1 MMGGTAASCG
11 NQIIWGRGIGQDE
24 GEGEFESDTSLPAS
38 MDGEGKKAWKNI
50 NKFKVELLPVDI
62 WVLLRGHSLLFQQS
76 FLENSYVPGSLLV
89 TGID

>member
-1 MMGGTAASCG
+1 MKERE
-11 NQIIWGRGIGQDE
+11 NLRVI
-24 GEGEFESDTSLPAS
+24 PACQLRW
-38 MDGEGKKAWKNI
+38 MQREKKAWKNI

-62 WVLLRGHSLLFQQS
+62 WVLLRGHSFIFQQS

>member
-1 MMGGTAASCG
+1 M
-11 NQIIWGRGIGQDE
+11 GRGIGQDE
-24 GEGEFESDTSLPAS
+24 GEGEFGSDTSLPAS

-62 WVLLRGHSLLFQQS
+62 WVLLGGHSLIFQQS
-76 FLENSYVPGSLLV
+76 FLENSHVPGSLLV